1 MINYEKNYNLIKV
14 KYPYL
19 IKELNGTAANND
31 LKLETSHSRRGMPVL
46 RVTRKERR
54 IFLNSPYDP
63 VLEAER
69 WAERRGGNAK
79 GALILCGGGF
89 LYHLRALIK
98 QGHYQKVVCYEPS
111 PAILKDCLH
120 EIDLTE
126 IKGDYLLLTGNNYDE
141 CVNLI
146 GEYLMYM
153 MLDSD
158 WAVLPAYQ
166 ELFPE
171 EIGAFEKVL
180 RESVRV
186 SRANLATANLFGEKW
201 ASNAVKNLP
210 VIIKSP
216 GIKHFFNQ
224 FNGIPAVII
233 SAGPSL
239 EKNIHLLNEIKE
251 KAVLICAG
259 TSIRAMLKYGIKP
272 HFLVAFD
279 GTDYNK
285 TIYSELDLDDI
296 CLIYNYRFNHEALSF
311 FGGKKVYMKLDTETF
326 SDFLSLKCGYEFG
339 TVRSGFSVAHPSL
352 DIAIKFGCSPVILIG
367 QDLAYTGDKRYAES
381 QYQQVLDR
389 RKLPAN
395 CFITKDLYG
404 QDVVTDKQLDSFRLL
419 FEMMVS
425 EYYQGKKI
433 FNATEGGQPIKG
445 IPNYKLADLIREFC
459 RKERG
464 IGRKVEEIYDSGL
477 KAIQQHSSRV
487 INLVGEIRTM
497 AELGVFKMENLL
509 DRVRQLKYENFAEG
523 SLQEGPDK
531 ALEEVAAEYRGLIKA
546 RDWRLLMKD
555 LQDWKIAPNQIALT
569 NLGKGGTEA
578 GFNAKLQ
585 YWTNIIAE
593 TKKYLEY
600 LIEQLAAIEAQ
611 EEFSRGSQV
620 LSLVQIADTKTPEQ
634 FGEWLNQ
641 GGRLT
646 EIKAELE
653 KVINLGNRKDLN
665 EYLYWYGIVLF
676 KTKDF
681 AKAAIMLEKAYRHNR
696 DDAKV
701 SFLLYR
707 CSRKLGNYTKAQEYL
722 GNCLRLGFKADFCRR
737 TLVKN
742 AYRYKDYVSAHN
754 FIIDF
759 QASLGEEYLYQC
771 LRVDCLFQLQLS
783 GEARAE
789 CQGLALKSGMGKGLW
804 ERLQRLTDETG
815 ESEYEKNY
823 RLNEV
828 YFKEKG
834 ITPGTYKELSLKYC
848 SYLGKE
854 YIYDTGSKQILVAER
869 DRQTDK
875 LEILTSDT
883 LLICDTDDPHVYLQ
897 LKSLLREAPAGMKQ
911 TLIYLPI
918 LIIERQL
925 ANWQLMMQKFNFNE
939 LAELKNIHF
948 FIGVSDEDLA
958 QLFSDNAV
966 PLPNVLYGTG
976 LDEIKQLLAKV
987 KDVKEKEYQRLAA
1000 ALREYYHQAKPE
1012 RFNKVLIVTSIKE
1025 ESLFEY
1031 GKTLQSYLKEQGLET
1046 ILDYEKPPYYTFNK
1060 YADLNLLE
1068 RFRPDLVIHLF
1079 AVAEELEAYQG
1090 LDLPFVSW
1098 RISGRW
1104 LTPDVVAD
1112 YSRQKLLVNG
1122 ESKLNAGLD
1131 ERGFQPGQIKSV
1143 VLPYAASAV
1152 GAGFGEVRNDAIVI
1166 VKDLNDHEG
1175 ILERLIG
1182 AVMGML
1188 TAERGFTGEEIIAI
1202 CRAIFFKLITGLQN
1216 QSSLTPSNQF
1226 YREIVAEEFQRR
1238 GRVLAVEKVQTI
1250 AGLFQRELEDSLL
1263 TLIQAK
1269 WLVNQ
1274 SSNFRL
1280 KLYGSG
1286 WENDLNLKNFQEAP
1300 LKLFSEAYRRVIL
1313 QSKIMLY
1320 SSLMIKNGSYMQPDL
1335 INGIAGGGFFL
1346 VNGCLVDTVGE
1357 KVLEPFAGLLETYRN
1372 REELLEKT
1380 AYFLKNETERREKA
1394 GRLQEHILRNFG
1406 IDRVAKVIFEAY
1418 REIV

>member
-19 IKELNGTAANND
+19 LKELNGTAVNNA
-31 LKLETSHSRRGMPVL
+31 LTLETGRSRTGMPLL
-46 RVTRKERR
+46 RVMRNERK

-69 WAERRGGNAK
+69 WAERRGGNPK

-89 LYHLRALIK
+89 LYHLRAIIK

-111 PAILKDCLH
+111 PAILKACLR

-126 IKGDYLLLTGNNYDE
+126 INGDYLLLTGNNYDE

-146 GEYLMYM
+146 DQYLMYL

-166 ELFPE
+166 ELFSE

-180 RESVRV
+180 RESVRI

-210 VIIKSP
+210 VITKSP

-224 FNGIPAVII
+224 FNGIPAVIV

-239 EKNIHLLNEIKE
+239 EKNIHLLNEIKG

-259 TSIRAMLKYGIKP
+259 TSIRAMLKFGIKP

-285 TIYSELDLDDI
+285 TIYSNLDLDDI
-296 CLIYNYRFNHEALSF
+296 CLIYNYRFNHEALSYF
-311 FGGKKVYMKLDTETF
+311 RGKKVYMKLDTETF

-352 DIAIKFGCSPVILIG
+352 DLAIKFGCSPVILIG

-381 QYQQVLDR
+381 QYQQVIDR
-389 RKLPAN
+389 NKLPAN

-404 QDVVTDKQLDSFRLL
+404 QDVVTDKQLDSFRQL
-419 FEMMVS
+419 FEMMVG

-445 IPNYKLADLIREFC
+445 VPNYKLADLIREYC
-459 RKERG
+459 RKERW
-464 IGRKVEEIYDSGL
+464 IGRKVEELYESGL
-477 KAIQQHSSRV
+477 KAIKQHFSRG
-487 INLVGEIRTM
+487 INPVGEMRTM
-497 AELGVFKMENLL
+497 AEYGIFKMENLI

-523 SLQEGPDK
+523 SFQNGLDK
-531 ALEEVAAEYRGLIKA
+531 ALEEVAAEYRGLINA
-546 RDWRLLMKD
+546 RDWRLFIKD
-555 LQDWKIAPNQIALT
+555 LQDWKIAPNQIALA
-569 NLGKGGTEA
+569 NLGKVVTEE
-578 GFNAKLQ
+578 GFNTKLQ
-585 YWTNIIAE
+585 YWSNIIAE

-600 LIEQLAAIEAQ
+600 IIGELTAIEDQ
-611 EEFSRGSQV
+611 EELKGSKV

-634 FGEWLNQ
+634 FGEWLTK

-653 KVINLGNRKDLN
+653 KIINLGNRKDLN
-665 EYLYWYGIVLF
+665 EYLYWYCMILF
-676 KTKDF
+676 KEKDF
-681 AKAAIMLEKAYRHNR
+681 AKAVIMLEKAQRHNQ

-742 AYRYKDYVSAHN
+742 AYRYKDYISANN
-754 FIIDF
+754 FIIEF
-759 QASLGEEYLYQC
+759 QASLWEKYLYQC
-771 LRVDCLFQLQLS
+771 LRIDCLFQLQLY

-789 CQGLALKSGMGKGLW
+789 CERLASKSGMGKGLR
-804 ERLQRLTDETG
+804 ERLKRLAVEKG
-815 ESEYEKNY
+815 ESDYEKNY

-828 YFKEKG
+828 YFKDKG
-834 ITPGTYKELSLKYC
+834 IVSGTYDELNLKYC

-854 YIYDTGSKQILVAER
+854 YIYDKGSKRILAAVR
-869 DRQTDK
+869 DRHTDK

-897 LKSLLREAPAGMKQ
+897 LKSLLREAPTGMKQ
-911 TLIYLPI
+911 TLTYLPI
-918 LIIERQL
+918 LIVERQL
-925 ANWQLMMQKFNFNE
+925 ANWQLMMQKFDFNE

-948 FIGVSDEDLA
+948 FIGVNDEDLI
-958 QLFSDNAV
+958 QVFSDDAA

-987 KDVKEKEYQRLAA
+987 KDVKEREYQRLSTV
-1000 ALREYYHQAKPE
+1000 LREYYNQARPE
-1012 RFNKVLIVTSIKE
+1012 RLNKVLIVTSIKE
-1025 ESLFEY
+1025 EILFEY
-1031 GKTLQSYLKEQGLET
+1031 GKTLQSYLKEQGFET
-1046 ILDYEKPPYYTFNK
+1046 LLDYEKPPYYIFNK

-1068 RFRPDLVIHLF
+1068 RFRPDLIIHLF
-1079 AVAEELEAYQG
+1079 AVAEELEAYKG

-1098 RISGRW
+1098 RISDRW
-1104 LTPDVVAD
+1104 LTPDVVAG
-1112 YSRQKLLVNG
+1112 YSRQKLLVSG
-1122 ESKLNAGLD
+1122 ESKLNAGFD
-1131 ERGFQPGQIKSV
+1131 ERGFHPDQIKSV
-1143 VLPYAASAV
+1143 VLPYVPSAV
-1152 GAGFGEVRNDAIVI
+1152 GEAFCEVKNDAIAI
-1166 VKDLNDHEG
+1166 VKDLNNHEG

-1188 TAERGFTGEEIIAI
+1188 TAERDFTGEEIIAI
-1202 CRAIFFKLITGLQN
+1202 CRAIFFKLLTGLQN
-1216 QSSLTPSNQF
+1216 QSSLAPSNQF
-1226 YREIVAEEFQRR
+1226 YRKIVGEEFQMR
-1238 GRVLAVEKVQTI
+1238 GRVLADEKGEII

-1263 TLIQAK
+1263 TLVQAK

-1274 SSNFRL
+1274 DSNLSL

-1286 WENDLNLKNFQEAP
+1286 WESDLNLKKFQEAP
-1300 LKLFSEAYRRVIL
+1300 VKLFSDTFRRVIL
-1313 QSKIMLY
+1313 QSKIILY
-1320 SSLMIKNGSYMQPDL
+1320 PSLMIKNGSYMQPDL

-1346 VNGCLVDTVGE
+1346 VNGCLVDTLGE
-1357 KVLEPFAGLLETYRN
+1357 KALEPFAGLLETYRN

-1394 GRLQEHILRNFG
+1394 ACLREHILRNFG
-1406 IDRVAKVIFEAY
+1406 IDRVAKVIFEIH
-1418 REIV
+1418 REIA